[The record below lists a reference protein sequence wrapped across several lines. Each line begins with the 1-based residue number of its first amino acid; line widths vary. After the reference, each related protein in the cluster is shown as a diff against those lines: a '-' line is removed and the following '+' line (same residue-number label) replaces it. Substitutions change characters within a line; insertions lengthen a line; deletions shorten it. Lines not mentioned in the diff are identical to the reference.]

1 MTTEQNS
8 AATYNIK
15 CNQNETFQR
24 TLTYK
29 DSTGSAIDLTNF
41 TAALQVRRDFDTAP
55 VISLT
60 ESAGITLG
68 GVAGTIAIVIASTAT
83 AALDANT
90 HYYDLVITSPAG
102 VKTRIL
108 EGKFDIVRGI
118 TR

>member
-1 MTTEQNS
+1 MTSEQNS

-29 DSTGSAIDLTNF
+29 DSTGSAIDLTSF

-68 GVAGTIAIVIASTAT
+68 GVAGTIAIVISAT

-108 EGKFDIVRGI
+108 EGKFDIVRGV